1 MKQEK
6 PASIEL
12 SADQFG
18 PAGVKEELHILAI
31 MDNEQRLD
39 MDRLNDQTKRSFK
52 VFGLLAK
59 NPPAA
64 ENIKGDFST
73 KDGGS
78 YLVMPDTALMSRIRC
93 AEGMFEIKKNALGEK
108 SLIEFECEA
117 KNTSEA
123 KQKFRAAVLPFIDYL
138 SYISNCP
145 IIIGM
150 LRVEDTKNDRISIEY
165 VSPYRKTVVNPHNA
179 NLYTEL
185 APVYAMYREAK
196 NSHSDFYKFLCY
208 YKILEGL
215 LGSLRANL
223 FSRARSENVDLT
235 RPKEIVPSSIEISDT
250 YKAHIGAPLKKFF
263 DNVLTPKFRNDVAH
277 FNTDDGEVLNT
288 SSPEHIASYS
298 EVLYILELCVRSVI
312 ASHETLLKEFHAKQ
326 KA

>member
-1 MKQEK
+1 MKLENS
-6 PASIEL
+6 PSIEL

-31 MDNEQRLD
+31 MENEKRID
-39 MDRLNDQTKRSFK
+39 TDRLNDQTKRTFK
-52 VFGLLAK
+52 VFGQLAK

-64 ENIKGDFST
+64 ENIKGDFSA

-78 YLVMPDTALMSRIRC
+78 YLVMPDTAVMSRIRC
-93 AEGMFEIKKNALGEK
+93 AEGMFEIKKNAEGEK
-108 SLIEFECEA
+108 SLIEFECDA
-117 KNTSEA
+117 KNTTEA
-123 KQKFRAAVLPFIDYL
+123 KQKFRAAVLPFLDYL

-150 LRVEDTKNDRISIEY
+150 IRVEDTKNDRISIEY

-215 LGSLRANL
+215 LGKLRANL
-223 FSRARSENVDLT
+223 FSKARNEKIDLT
-235 RPKEIVPSSIEISDT
+235 RPKEIVPSSTEIFET
-250 YKAHIGAPLKKFF
+250 YKIHIGTPLRSFF
-263 DNVLTPKFRNDVAH
+263 DNVLTPKFRNAVAH
-277 FNTDDGEVLNT
+277 FNTDDGAVLNT
-288 SSPEHIASYS
+288 SSPEHIASYG
-298 EVLYILELCVRSVI
+298 EVLYILELCVRTAIS
-312 ASHETLLKEFHAKQ
+312 SHEYLLNEFHSSNKL
-326 KA
+326 